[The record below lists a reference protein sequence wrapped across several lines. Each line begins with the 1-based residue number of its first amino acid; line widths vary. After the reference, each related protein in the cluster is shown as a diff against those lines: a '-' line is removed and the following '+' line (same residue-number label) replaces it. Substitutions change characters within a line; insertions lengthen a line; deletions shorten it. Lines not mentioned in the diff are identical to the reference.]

1 MLKNLVSIFLG
12 FLFGLGLAI
21 SEMINPQKIINFLD
35 VFGNWDPSLAFVMG
49 SAVTVTLFGYKIVF
63 ISDKPIYEREFNL
76 PIKKS
81 IDVRLVLGAMCFG
94 LGWGLSGLC
103 PGPAIASLVTG
114 SIELAAFV
122 GAMFSGFYAS
132 SVLSKN

>member
-1 MLKNLVSIFLG
+1 MKLVVYFIVGSIFSA
-12 FLFGLGLAI
+12 GLII
-21 SEMINPQKIINFLD
+21 SGMTQPIKVIGFLD
-35 VFGNWDPSLAFVMG
+35 VFGDWDSSLAFVMG
-49 SAVTVTLFGYKIVF
+49 SAVIVTLFGYKIVF

-76 PIKKS
+76 PIKKP
-81 IDVRLVLGAMCFG
+81 IDVHLVLGAMCFG

>member
-1 MLKNLVSIFLG
+1 MKLVVYFVVGSIFSA
-12 FLFGLGLAI
+12 GLII
-21 SEMINPQKIINFLD
+21 SGMTQPIKVIGFLD

-76 PIKKS
+76 PIKKP
-81 IDVRLVLGAMCFG
+81 IDVHLVLGAMCFG